1 MNDKIRIN
9 LETGCM
15 IGIVHPSESGE
26 DIIETPCLIPYR
38 LPKWN
43 GTEWVEGL
51 SAEEIALIENQT
63 QSDHPS
69 IEDRVVTLELEQE
82 QVIDLLAKALGV

>member
-1 MNDKIRIN
+1 MNTKLRID
-9 LETGCM
+9 LETGLM
-15 IGIVHPSESGE
+15 IDVVHPSVSGE
-26 DIIETPCLIPYR
+26 DIIETPCLIPYH

-51 SAEEIALIENQT
+51 SAEEIALIVNQPT
-63 QSDHPS
+63 EAS

-82 QVIDLLAKALGV
+82 QVIDLLAQALGV